1 MTTQKT
7 TRKTRTPAGTAAI
20 KTKKIVKRVKLPPN
34 PFIHEILNL
43 VEEQKTKAKKIDI
56 LREYRDDSLT
66 AILIWNFDD
75 SVVSAIPEGQ
85 VPYKENEV
93 PVGTDHTSL
102 RREWK
107 NLFHFIKGGNDSLSA
122 LRRETMF
129 IQMLEGLHPE
139 EAKII
144 CLVKDK
150 NLNETYNLTQD
161 IIAEAFPDIRW
172 SDRAGQLKLRNQW
185 LHLHGIRKKKM
196 LLQNMDVNYLSK
208 MPVKRN

>member
-1 MTTQKT
+1 MTASTTKT
-7 TRKTRTPAGTAAI
+7 TTRRKKAT
-20 KTKKIVKRVKLPPN
+20 LPPN
-34 PFIHEILNL
+34 PFLNEILDY
-43 VEEQKTKAKKIDI
+43 VETQKTKAKKVQA
-56 LREYRDDSLT
+56 LQEYRDDSLT
-66 AILIWNFDD
+66 AVLIWNFDD
-75 SVVSAIPEGQ
+75 RVQSAIPEGQ

-107 NLFHFIKGGNDSLSA
+107 NLFHFIKGGNDELSS

-150 NLNETYNLTQD
+150 NLTEKYKVTRELVE
-161 IIAEAFPDIRW
+161 EAFPDIVWGEHRG
-172 SDRAGQLKLRNQW
+172 S
-185 LHLHGIRKKKM
+185 
-196 LLQNMDVNYLSK
+196 
-208 MPVKRN
+208 